1 MDTCVLAVLLVADVP
16 ALGDFMATRASAVCP
31 LKAGPRQPLPICK
44 VGRNDH
50 PVPIRKS
57 ASAVV
62 LPLGVH
68 VEEEPE

>member
-1 MDTCVLAVLLVADVP
+1 MLAVLLVADVP
-16 ALGDFMATRASAVCP
+16 AIGDFMATRASAVCP
-31 LKAGPRQPLPICK
+31 LSLKAGPRQPVPTCK
-44 VGRNDH
+44 VGWNDH

-68 VEEEPE
+68 VEAEPE